1 MTNFRINVVSD
12 TVCPWCYVGRRQL
25 QLAQQLWQ
33 RQNPTSND
41 TFSITYAPYQ
51 LQPQWPR
58 GPGSSIDKHQF
69 YIDRFGEGRTT
80 MMRERLRAVG
90 DNLGIGFKFGGRT
103 GNTRDS
109 HRLVHLA
116 KNYGNEVEL
125 KTVDGLFAAYFEN
138 ERDITD
144 YEVLR
149 AVAVDAGIPEAEFR
163 KAIVESDAGGE
174 QVDLDAGKAR
184 NSGISG
190 VPNYTIQDAYQLS
203 GAGDPMEFI
212 GVFEKIKALEQ
223 Q

>member
-1 MTNFRINVVSD
+1 M
-12 TVCPWCYVGRRQL
+12 
-25 QLAQQLWQ
+25 
-33 RQNPTSND
+33 
-41 TFSITYAPYQ
+41 
-51 LQPQWPR
+51 
-58 GPGSSIDKHQF
+58 
-69 YIDRFGEGRTT
+69 
-80 MMRERLRAVG
+80 
-90 DNLGIGFKFGGRT
+90 
-103 GNTRDS
+103 
-109 HRLVHLA
+109 HLA